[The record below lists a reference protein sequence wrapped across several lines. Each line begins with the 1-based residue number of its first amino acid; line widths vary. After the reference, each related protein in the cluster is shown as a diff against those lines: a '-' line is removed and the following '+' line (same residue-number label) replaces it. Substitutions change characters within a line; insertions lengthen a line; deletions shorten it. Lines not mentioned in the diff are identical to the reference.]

1 MLVQA
6 HAPDRRYEDEDRRL
20 EMLLL
25 TTTKLTRTVA
35 KKAVV
40 LALSVPVL
48 LPGLA
53 YADSPTPPNVPTTIK
68 VPAGNVPFLLGHATG
83 TQNYAC
89 QLGTTGGGYA
99 WTFVAPSATLPDD
112 KGKGKEIMT
121 HFAGPTWQTTSGSTV
136 KAAGDASVPSRT
148 GSIDWL
154 RLRATSTTPG
164 QLIGTTYIQRVITTG
179 GLPPSASCTHANEDQ
194 VIKVPYTADYY
205 FYKAS

>member
-68 VPAGNVPFLLGHATG
+68 VPAGNVPFLLGQATG

-99 WTFVAPSATLPDD
+99 WTFVAPSATLLDD
-112 KGKGKEIMT
+112 KGKEIMT

-136 KAAGDASVPSRT
+136 KAARDASAPSPT

-164 QLIGTTYIQRVITTG
+164 QLIGTTYIQRVNTTG
-179 GLPPSASCTHANEDQ
+179 GLPPSASCTHANE
-194 VIKVPYTADYY
+194 IKVPYTADYY